1 MNRSAIREKAFELIY
16 SLEIQ
21 KQDSSLN
28 KEDLQEAVDLYIE
41 NNEITDKSAKEYI
54 QDAIFGIEKNKE
66 NIVNQIEK
74 NLKKDW
80 KLDRISKID
89 LAILK
94 LAIYEIQ
101 YKELPFKVVINEA
114 VELAKKYG
122 EDSSK
127 NFVNG
132 VLASIVN

>member
-1 MNRSAIREKAFELIY
+1 MNRSLIREETFKLIY

-21 KQDSSLN
+21 KNENLEEQM
-28 KEDLQEAVDLYIE
+28 ELYLEE
-41 NNEITDKSAKEYI
+41 NDIKDDNAKEYLK
-54 QDAIFGIEKNKE
+54 DAILGIEKNKKD
-66 NIVNQIEK
+66 IVSNIEK
-74 NLKKDW
+74 NLKPDW
-80 KLDRISKID
+80 KIDRISKID

-94 LAIYEIQ
+94 LAIYEIK

-122 EDSSK
+122 EDTSK

-132 VLASIVN
+132 ILASIVNLENK

>member
-1 MNRSAIREKAFELIY
+1 MNRTAIREQTFKLIY

-21 KQDSSLN
+21 KQ
-28 KEDLQEAVDLYIE
+28 EDLEEAIELYE
-41 NNEITDKSAKEYI
+41 ESNKVTDEKAKAYI
-54 QDAIFGIEKNKE
+54 ADAIFGIEKNKE
-66 NIVNQIEK
+66 EIIHQIKK
-74 NLKKDW
+74 NLKSDW
-80 KLDRISKID
+80 RIERISKID

-94 LAIYEIQ
+94 LAIYELKYTEI
-101 YKELPFKVVINEA
+101 PFKVAINEA

-132 VLASIVN
+132 VLASVVKE